1 MRTTLS
7 LLSMSALLLL
17 SIPVLAEET
26 PGFTDTAV
34 PEPAP
39 KEKTVRE
46 LCYEELNAT
55 EGLKRQPAILTLM
68 QRCINR
74 RNQELKNQKKADAAA
89 FRRVLTGV
97 GQKKLIE
104 RRIAGSKR
112 LIKAQAQIRQ
122 KKNVLKLLKKTA
134 PRYRMRT
141 RINEDARNGSGST
154 MNP

>member
-74 RNQELKNQKKADAAA
+74 RNQELKNQKKP
-89 FRRVLTGV
+89 
-97 GQKKLIE
+97 
-104 RRIAGSKR
+104 
-112 LIKAQAQIRQ
+112 
-122 KKNVLKLLKKTA
+122 LLATA
-134 PRYRMRT
+134 C
-141 RINEDARNGSGST
+141 AHAST
-154 MNP
+154 KMHGTEAEAP